1 MKLQFWSV
9 PCAMG
14 LVAVFLGPMIENAYA
29 GRGGGGGRSRES
41 PAASGSLSSRSAQPS
56 RQQTATGAQSSRQ
69 QAASSAQSSRQQAA
83 SSAQSSRQQAASSA
97 QSSRQQAASSAQ
109 SSRQQAA
116 AGYSDPY
123 GWDAGTGLAVVAT
136 GAAVGAVVGS
146 STSATAQGQPS
157 TTYATPAPVE
167 LCASPTVVPVGG
179 VKYFNCGSAWYTEA
193 YGPSGPTYVQVA
205 APPGF

>member
-56 RQQTATGAQSSRQ
+56 RQQTATG
-69 QAASSAQSSRQQAA
+69 AQSSRQQAA